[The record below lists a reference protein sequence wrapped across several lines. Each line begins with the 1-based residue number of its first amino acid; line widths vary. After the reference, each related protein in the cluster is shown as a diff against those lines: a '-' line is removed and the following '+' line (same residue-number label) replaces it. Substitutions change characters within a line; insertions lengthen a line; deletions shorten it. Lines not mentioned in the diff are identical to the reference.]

1 MAEYF
6 VQRAD
11 GAYTDVSA
19 THVPSNEPTPDEY
32 EPSLV
37 PKGPVADDTHTSA
50 AEEQYEV
57 TTDYSLDGYA
67 PIDSVIQEAPMGHG
81 VAQDFGAEGRPYPDA
96 SVPDIFEDLPR
107 QNAEISGVN
116 FEAEDPIIEGTEIDS
131 GEVRIEPIGVQEGRS
146 LAGYEAI
153 DSVVEQAPLG
163 YGVPQWY
170 GRAEGSAGDQVV
182 SWEDDAGVSS
192 PSMPPTDIFW
202 AESKKERMSSGKAM
216 HYAIPSEKKYPI
228 WDKAH
233 ARMALAWSRGTKY
246 ADRVEKAVVKRFP
259 VMSAE
264 SADKGMC
271 EAAQNH
277 VAEYHGE
284 GCTCGAEHHKGQGYD
299 DQQDESIGERHQG
312 AHEQSLKDRRDE
324 ADAMDR
330 KTGRKYHDVGTMDQ
344 AKTCPKCGIY
354 GYWGAATN
362 CPPCGGVTDM
372 DALRKEVRAKMG
384 SEHHKGQGY
393 DDEMDESLGMRHRGR
408 HSQSFKDRRNEA
420 AAMDKRHSR
429 MGRKYDDVA
438 AMDADSF
445 PANRIGEVKV
455 WMCHRCGGLYHV
467 KEMAED
473 CLHGGG
479 FKSIQTVRH
488 SSEHHKGQG
497 YDDELD
503 ESLGMSHKESGMRQS
518 FKDRRDESAGTEK
531 FDDRRKYSRVRA
543 MDAEMDGGED
553 WNMGLT
559 QYAGSAGGSGQGT
572 PVSYGGMA
580 LPESAVASLVESSTD
595 NPLDATMGTV
605 MGTMGAE
612 TIARKKSKKPAA
624 RQRGRAATQGTE
636 NDPCAKSD
644 RACPKDKGL
653 WQRSKQRAS
662 KEYRVWPSP
671 HASAYAVQLYNE
683 AGGKWSRATKAAH
696 PKAKAKNLAQ
706 NSLGNYYGGKYER
719 GGDKGAAVD
728 FSTRKSR
735 KSSKGS
741 ALSPKCGRAYTKDM
755 TPEEFRKSF
764 PRCLP
769 KSGAKDLTSR
779 GQRKETLKKRAKL
792 NKRKFRGGKGVSV
805 PVKRNKSKK

>member
-1 MAEYF
+1 MSDSDYRQHMAEYF

-37 PKGPVADDTHTSA
+37 PAGPEARDTHTAA

-57 TTDYSLDGYA
+57 TTDYSLEGYA

-131 GEVRIEPIGVQEGRS
+131 GEVRIEPIGVQEGTS
-146 LAGYEAI
+146 LEGYTAM
-153 DSVVEQAPLG
+153 DSIVEQAPLG

-182 SWEDDAGVSS
+182 SWENDAGVSS
-192 PSMPPTDIFW
+192 PSAPPSDIFW
-202 AESKKERMSSGKAM
+202 AESKKERIASGKAM

-259 VMSAE
+259 VM
-264 SADKGMC
+264 
-271 EAAQNH
+271 
-277 VAEYHGE
+277 
-284 GCTCGAEHHKGQGYD
+284 GAEATNLNAWGAEFAALGGPNAPYDQGYD
-299 DQQDESIGERHQG
+299 DQQDESIGERHRG
-312 AHEQSLKDRRDE
+312 PHKQSLKDRRYE
-324 ADAMDR
+324 ADAMDK
-330 KTGRKYHDVGTMDQ
+330 KTGRKYHDVGTMDK
-344 AKTCPKCGIY
+344 AKTCPECGIY
-354 GYWGAATN
+354 GYWGATTK
-362 CPPCGGVTDM
+362 CPPCAGVTDM

-393 DDEMDESLGMRHRGR
+393 DDE
-408 HSQSFKDRRNEA
+408 
-420 AAMDKRHSR
+420 
-429 MGRKYDDVA
+429 
-438 AMDADSF
+438 
-445 PANRIGEVKV
+445 
-455 WMCHRCGGLYHV
+455 
-467 KEMAED
+467 
-473 CLHGGG
+473 
-479 FKSIQTVRH
+479 
-488 SSEHHKGQG
+488 
-497 YDDELD
+497 LD
-503 ESLGMSHKESGMRQS
+503 ESLGMSHKESGMKQS

-543 MDAEMDGGED
+543 MDKGNRKRGYKNTWVARAEMDGGKD

-572 PVSYGGMA
+572 PVSYGGVA
-580 LPESAVASLVESSTD
+580 LPESAVASLVESSTE
-595 NPLDATMGTV
+595 NPMDATIGTV

-644 RACPKDKGL
+644 RACPIDKGL

-671 HASAYAVQLYNE
+671 HASAYAVQLYNS
-683 AGGKWSRATKAAH
+683 AGGKWKGATKTAH
-696 PKAKAKNLAQ
+696 PKAKAKNLGQ

-719 GGDKGAAVD
+719 GGDTGAAVD

-741 ALSPKCGRAYTKDM
+741 AGSPKCGRAYTKDM

-769 KSGAKDLTSR
+769 ESGAKDLTSR
-779 GQRKETLKKRAKL
+779 GQRKETLKKRARL
-792 NKRKFRGGKGVSV
+792 NKRKFRGGKGVTV
-805 PVKRNKSKK
+805 PVKRNKSK

>member
-37 PKGPVADDTHTSA
+37 PAGPEARDTHTAA

-57 TTDYSLDGYA
+57 TTDYSLEGYA

-131 GEVRIEPIGVQEGRS
+131 GEVRIEPIGVQEGTS
-146 LAGYEAI
+146 LEGYTAM
-153 DSVVEQAPLG
+153 DSIVEQAPLG

-182 SWEDDAGVSS
+182 SWENDAGVSS
-192 PSMPPTDIFW
+192 PSAPPSDIFW
-202 AESKKERMSSGKAM
+202 AESKKERIASGKAM

-259 VMSAE
+259 VM
-264 SADKGMC
+264 
-271 EAAQNH
+271 
-277 VAEYHGE
+277 
-284 GCTCGAEHHKGQGYD
+284 GAEATNLNAWGAEFAALGGPNAPYDQGYD
-299 DQQDESIGERHQG
+299 DQQDESIGERHRG
-312 AHEQSLKDRRDE
+312 PHKQSLKDRRDE
-324 ADAMDR
+324 ADAMDK
-330 KTGRKYHDVGTMDQ
+330 KTGRKYHDVGTMDK
-344 AKTCPKCGIY
+344 AKTCPECGIY
-354 GYWGAATN
+354 GYWGATTK
-362 CPPCGGVTDM
+362 CPPCAGVTDM

-393 DDEMDESLGMRHRGR
+393 DDE
-408 HSQSFKDRRNEA
+408 
-420 AAMDKRHSR
+420 
-429 MGRKYDDVA
+429 
-438 AMDADSF
+438 
-445 PANRIGEVKV
+445 
-455 WMCHRCGGLYHV
+455 
-467 KEMAED
+467 
-473 CLHGGG
+473 
-479 FKSIQTVRH
+479 
-488 SSEHHKGQG
+488 
-497 YDDELD
+497 LD
-503 ESLGMSHKESGMRQS
+503 ESLGMSHKESGMKQS

-543 MDAEMDGGED
+543 MDKGNRKRGYKNTWVARAEMDGGKD

-572 PVSYGGMA
+572 PVSYGGVA
-580 LPESAVASLVESSTD
+580 LPESAVASLVESSTE
-595 NPLDATMGTV
+595 NPMDATIGTV

-644 RACPKDKGL
+644 RACPIDKGL

-671 HASAYAVQLYNE
+671 HASAYAVQLYNS
-683 AGGKWSRATKAAH
+683 AGGKWKGATKTAH
-696 PKAKAKNLAQ
+696 PKAKAKNLGQ

-719 GGDKGAAVD
+719 GGDTGAAVD

-741 ALSPKCGRAYTKDM
+741 AGSPKCGRAYTKDM

-769 KSGAKDLTSR
+769 ESGAKDLTSR
-779 GQRKETLKKRAKL
+779 GQRKETLKKRARL
-792 NKRKFRGGKGVSV
+792 NKRKFRGGKGVTV
-805 PVKRNKSKK
+805 PVKRNKSK

>member
-37 PKGPVADDTHTSA
+37 PAGPEARDTHTAA

-57 TTDYSLDGYA
+57 TTDYSLEGYA

-131 GEVRIEPIGVQEGRS
+131 GEVRIEPIGVQEGTS
-146 LAGYEAI
+146 LEGYTAM
-153 DSVVEQAPLG
+153 DSIVEQAPLG

-170 GRAEGSAGDQVV
+170 GRAEGSAGDEVV
-182 SWEDDAGVSS
+182 SWENDAGVSS
-192 PSMPPTDIFW
+192 PSAPPSDIFW
-202 AESKKERMSSGKAM
+202 AESKKERIASGKAM

-259 VMSAE
+259 VM
-264 SADKGMC
+264 
-271 EAAQNH
+271 
-277 VAEYHGE
+277 
-284 GCTCGAEHHKGQGYD
+284 GAEATNLNAWGAEFAALGGPNAPYDQGYD
-299 DQQDESIGERHQG
+299 DQQDESIGERHRG
-312 AHEQSLKDRRDE
+312 PHKQSLKDRRDE
-324 ADAMDR
+324 ADAMDK
-330 KTGRKYHDVGTMDQ
+330 KTGRKYHDVGTMDK
-344 AKTCPKCGIY
+344 AKTCPECGIY
-354 GYWGAATN
+354 GYWGATTK
-362 CPPCGGVTDM
+362 CPPCAGVTDM

-393 DDEMDESLGMRHRGR
+393 DDE
-408 HSQSFKDRRNEA
+408 
-420 AAMDKRHSR
+420 
-429 MGRKYDDVA
+429 
-438 AMDADSF
+438 
-445 PANRIGEVKV
+445 
-455 WMCHRCGGLYHV
+455 
-467 KEMAED
+467 
-473 CLHGGG
+473 
-479 FKSIQTVRH
+479 
-488 SSEHHKGQG
+488 
-497 YDDELD
+497 LD
-503 ESLGMSHKESGMRQS
+503 ESLAMSRKESGMKQS

-543 MDAEMDGGED
+543 MDKGNRKRGYKNTWVARAEMDGGKD

-572 PVSYGGMA
+572 PVSYGGVA
-580 LPESAVASLVESSTD
+580 LPESAGASLVESSTE
-595 NPLDATMGTV
+595 NPMDATIGTV

-644 RACPKDKGL
+644 RACPIDKGL

-671 HASAYAVQLYNE
+671 HASAYAVQLYNS
-683 AGGKWSRATKAAH
+683 AGGKWKGATKTAH
-696 PKAKAKNLAQ
+696 PKAKAKNLGQ

-719 GGDKGAAVD
+719 GGDTGAAVD

-741 ALSPKCGRAYTKDM
+741 AGSPKCGRAYTKDM

-769 KSGAKDLTSR
+769 ESGAKDLTSR
-779 GQRKETLKKRAKL
+779 GQRKETLKKRARL
-792 NKRKFRGGKGVSV
+792 NKRKFRGGKGVTV
-805 PVKRNKSKK
+805 PVKRNKSK

>member
-19 THVPSNEPTPDEY
+19 THVPSNAPTPDEY

-37 PKGPVADDTHTSA
+37 PAGPEARDTHTAA

-57 TTDYSLDGYA
+57 TTDYSLEGYA

-131 GEVRIEPIGVQEGRS
+131 GEVRIEPIVVQEGTS
-146 LAGYEAI
+146 LEGYTAM
-153 DSVVEQAPLG
+153 DSIVEQAPLG

-182 SWEDDAGVSS
+182 SWENDAGVSS
-192 PSMPPTDIFW
+192 PSAPPSDIFW
-202 AESKKERMSSGKAM
+202 AESKKERIASGKAM

-228 WDKAH
+228 WDKTH

-259 VMSAE
+259 VM
-264 SADKGMC
+264 
-271 EAAQNH
+271 
-277 VAEYHGE
+277 
-284 GCTCGAEHHKGQGYD
+284 GAEATNLNAWGAEFAALGEPNAPYDQGYD
-299 DQQDESIGERHQG
+299 DQQDESIGERHRG
-312 AHEQSLKDRRDE
+312 PHKQSLKDRRDE

-330 KTGRKYHDVGTMDQ
+330 KTGRKYDDVGTMD
-344 AKTCPKCGIY
+344 
-354 GYWGAATN
+354 
-362 CPPCGGVTDM
+362 
-372 DALRKEVRAKMG
+372 
-384 SEHHKGQGY
+384 
-393 DDEMDESLGMRHRGR
+393 
-408 HSQSFKDRRNEA
+408 
-420 AAMDKRHSR
+420 
-429 MGRKYDDVA
+429 
-438 AMDADSF
+438 
-445 PANRIGEVKV
+445 
-455 WMCHRCGGLYHV
+455 
-467 KEMAED
+467 
-473 CLHGGG
+473 
-479 FKSIQTVRH
+479 
-488 SSEHHKGQG
+488 SEHHKGQG

-503 ESLGMSHKESGMRQS
+503 ESLGMSHKESRMKQS

-531 FDDRRKYSRVRA
+531 FDNRRKYSRVRA
-543 MDAEMDGGED
+543 MDAEMDGGKD

-572 PVSYGGMA
+572 PVSYGGVA
-580 LPESAVASLVESSTD
+580 LPESAVASLVESSTI
-595 NPLDATMGTV
+595 NPLDATIGTV

-644 RACPKDKGL
+644 RACPIDKGL

-671 HASAYAVQLYNE
+671 HASAYAVQLYNS
-683 AGGKWSRATKAAH
+683 AGGKWKGATKTAH
-696 PKAKAKNLAQ
+696 PKAKAKNLGQ

-719 GGDKGAAVD
+719 GGDTGTAVD

-741 ALSPKCGRAYTKDM
+741 SGNPKCGRAYTKDM

-779 GQRKETLKKRAKL
+779 SQRKETLKKRARL
-792 NKRKFRGGKGVSV
+792 NKRKFRGGKGVTV
-805 PVKRNKSKK
+805 PVKRNKSK